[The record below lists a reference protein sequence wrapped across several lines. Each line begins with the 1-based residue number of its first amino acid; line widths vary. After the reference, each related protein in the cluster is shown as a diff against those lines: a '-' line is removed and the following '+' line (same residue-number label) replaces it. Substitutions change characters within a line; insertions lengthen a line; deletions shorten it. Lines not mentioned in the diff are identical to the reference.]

1 MVFSFISLADPQT
14 ITGHSKKWDWD
25 PYSMGIGLSEEW
37 LLCANLR
44 QILRLIINQVCLG
57 EQDCIPQMS
66 WGSNKRIT
74 VGTLLG
80 LLHPIG
86 RLDLLCRS
94 EAFPCS
100 LVWQAPYSSCDEHSG
115 TECYVFWL
123 DPLWL
128 QRKAPK
134 TNLST
139 SREAIYFVFLGMHFV
154 NHSGDGKFMYLYG
167 KFMLCY

>member
-25 PYSMGIGLSEEW
+25 PYSMGIVLREEW

-44 QILRLIINQVCLG
+44 QILRLIISQVCLG
-57 EQDCIPQMS
+57 EQDSIPQIS

-94 EAFPCS
+94 EALPCS
-100 LVWQAPYSSCDEHSG
+100 LVCTVCQGGDRHHTAAVMNIVELSAMCFDWTHFDSKEK
-115 TECYVFWL
+115 L
-123 DPLWL
+123 
-128 QRKAPK
+128 PK
-134 TNLST
+134 PIFQPPGRLF
-139 SREAIYFVFLGMHFV
+139 ILFF
-154 NHSGDGKFMYLYG
+154 
-167 KFMLCY
+167 